1 MKNLQKIFSFL
12 LIVILFLPAM
22 AFSQTHYPVSILPIP
37 DFHVKALKGTYQKIE
52 KISYQ
57 KGQIRIAFWGTEN
70 VYEMVKYRVKGLM
83 VDEFPTMSVAV
94 VHLNE
99 EEKKA
104 KEGGNQWSTLPPI
117 DLFIWQV
124 QDFKKAKK
132 KLKAWSKKQGP
143 EQLILYFPENPS
155 IADLNAKSRNKAM
168 AFSKK
173 VNFGFLDVP
182 PIWNKYVDEHG
193 LTQEEMFRK
202 GKIND
207 HGEYVIA
214 GIIYQ
219 YLMLPF

>member
-1 MKNLQKIFSFL
+1 MKNLQKIFSFW
-12 LIVILFLPAM
+12 LIAVLFLPATV
-22 AFSQTHYPVSILPIP
+22 FSQTHYPVSILPIP

-83 VDEFPTMSVAV
+83 VDEFPTMTVKTI
-94 VHLNE
+94 HLN
-99 EEKKA
+99 
-104 KEGGNQWSTLPPI
+104 KETKEADLPTI
-117 DLFIWQV
+117 DLFVWQV
-124 QDFKKAKK
+124 QNFKQEKK
-132 KLKAWSKKQGP
+132 RLKAWSKKQGA
-143 EQLILYFPENPS
+143 EQLILYFPENTS
-155 IADLNAKSRNKAM
+155 IADLNAKSRKKAM

-182 PIWNKYVDEHG
+182 PNWNKYVDEHG
-193 LTQEEMFRK
+193 LIQEEMFRR

>member
-1 MKNLQKIFSFL
+1 MKILQKIFRFWLIAL
-12 LIVILFLPAM
+12 LSLPAT

-70 VYEMVKYRVKGLM
+70 AYEMMKYRVKGLM
-83 VDEFPTMSVAV
+83 VDEFPTMTVKML
-94 VHLNE
+94 HLNE
-99 EEKKA
+99 EA
-104 KEGGNQWSTLPPI
+104 KDADLSAT

-124 QDFKKAKK
+124 QNFKQEKK
-132 KLKAWSKKQGP
+132 RLKASAKNMGP

-155 IADLNAKSRNKAM
+155 IADMNAKSRKKAM

-182 PIWNKYVDEHG
+182 PNWNKYVDEHG
-193 LTQEEMFRK
+193 LIQEDMFRK
-202 GKIND
+202 EKIND

>member
-1 MKNLQKIFSFL
+1 MKNLQKIFSSW
-12 LIVILFLPAM
+12 LIAVLFLPAT

-37 DFHVKALKGTYQKIE
+37 DFHVQALKGTYQKIE
-52 KISYQ
+52 KISYK
-57 KGQIRIAFWGTEN
+57 KGQISIAFWGTEN
-70 VYEMVKYRVKGLM
+70 VYEMMKYRVKGLM
-83 VDEFPTMSVAV
+83 VDEFPTMTVKTL
-94 VHLNE
+94 HLN
-99 EEKKA
+99 
-104 KEGGNQWSTLPPI
+104 KEAEDTDLAHI

-124 QDFKKAKK
+124 QNFKQEKK
-132 KLKAWSKKQGP
+132 RLKAWSKKQGP
-143 EQLILYFPENPS
+143 EQLILYFPENTS
-155 IADLNAKSRNKAM
+155 IADLNAKSRKKAM

-182 PIWNKYVDEHG
+182 PNWNKYVDEHG
-193 LTQEEMFRK
+193 LTQEEMFRR